1 MSSLH
6 ENLVLRFVIQR
17 CSQAEV
23 VIDGK
28 SRGRLGRGLVVLFG
42 VGTREGTSKVPSLEM
57 PAMPPEESVTSSVLS
72 MRPAL
77 ERCVDKILGLRV
89 FPDAAGKM
97 NLGLQ
102 EAQGGLYL
110 ISQFTLFADTR
121 KGYRPSFSRAAPP
134 AIAERLF
141 ESLVEIATARCG
153 DAPLCTGEFAAD
165 MGVSL
170 VNDGPVTLIIDADVG
185 GFL

>member
-1 MSSLH
+1 VTLH
-6 ENLVLRFVIQR
+6 ESLLLRFVVQR

-23 VIDGK
+23 VIEGR

-42 VGTREGTSKVPSLEM
+42 VGVREGAPRVPSPEM
-57 PAMPPEESVTSSVLS
+57 PAMPAEETVTESVAAL
-72 MRPAL
+72 RPSL
-77 ERCVDKILGLRV
+77 ERCVDKIIGLRV
-89 FPDAAGKM
+89 FSDAVGKM
-97 NLGLQ
+97 NLGLK

-110 ISQFTLFADTR
+110 VSQFTLFADTR
-121 KGYRPSFSRAAPP
+121 KGYRPSFSRAAPA

-141 ESLVEIATARCG
+141 DLLVEIATARCG
-153 DAPLCTGEFAAD
+153 DAPIHTGEFAAD

-170 VNDGPVTLIIDADVG
+170 VNDGPVTILLDADAK